1 MPEDAPVIS
10 TTFPATSSL
19 YAVNPFMRPRNLR
32 TRYGGKIKRSTMS
45 AIGGSKIFINFLVIS
60 IALQRYGEAEL
71 LIFPC
76 LKEIREHVYT
86 PRNKAHESEN

>member
-60 IALQRYGEAEL
+60 IALQQYGEAEL

-76 LKEIREHVYT
+76 LKG
-86 PRNKAHESEN
+86 NKRACLYSCLHE